1 MKLINLVLG
10 LLLLI
15 GVASAT
21 YPFPCGPHNC
31 KKGEICRDI
40 DKICHCI
47 PIPDC
52 GDVDLK
58 IKQIGCWTQEYDD
71 CGVKIKKTYSQYDVI
86 IKNNSHRDI
95 KEIVIDT
102 DSTFKLRG
110 NDLWNMVKLPNGDLV
125 LPHYQN
131 SINAGASYTFGFIV
145 EGSSAPNLSIK
156 AVYY

>member
-1 MKLINLVLG
+1 MKLINIVCC

-15 GVASAT
+15 AITTAT

-40 DKICHCI
+40 DKVCHCI
-47 PIPDC
+47 PKPDC

-71 CGVKIKKTYSQYDVI
+71 CGVKVKKTYSQYDVTI
-86 IKNNSHRDI
+86 INNSHKNI
-95 KEIVIDT
+95 EQIIIDT
-102 DSTFKLRG
+102 DYTFKLRG
-110 NDLWNMVKLPNGDLV
+110 NDLWNMVKLPNGDLI
-125 LPHYQN
+125 LPSYQQT
-131 SINAGASYTFGFIV
+131 INAKSSYTFGFII
-145 EGSSAPNLSIK
+145 EGSNAPNLDIK